1 MRGYP
6 DRGMKGLLHVCFVQ
20 QPLSKKFFENMGM
33 SQVMGFYSNQMSI
46 IGRRDDPRD
55 AYIEE

>member
-1 MRGYP
+1 
-6 DRGMKGLLHVCFVQ
+6 MKGLLHETNVQ
-20 QPLSKKFFENMGM
+20 QPLLKKWLKIWM

>member
-1 MRGYP
+1 MFRAAAP
-6 DRGMKGLLHVCFVQ
+6 FEKI
-20 QPLSKKFFENMGM
+20 FENMGM